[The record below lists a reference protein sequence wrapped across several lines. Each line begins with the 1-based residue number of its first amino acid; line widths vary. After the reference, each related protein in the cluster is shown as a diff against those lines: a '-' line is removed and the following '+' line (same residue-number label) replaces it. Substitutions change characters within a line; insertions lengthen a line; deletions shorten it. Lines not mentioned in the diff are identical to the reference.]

1 MSVPL
6 VWMYVYAIPVKM
18 LSSFWETCISM
29 CIDDKCDFI
38 SDFLLSYFYDSSC
51 LKSCLFNVLNTS
63 KASPYRSDRTLT
75 TAYMLTYRYTYVYC
89 MSNKSSKVQV
99 STFGP
104 LYYIIKTKCGDP
116 LFLYPL
122 LLYREGCMK
131 CWYAMLLFCSWFQLF
146 WGCAHLTLLR
156 KVQTICRDLS
166 YFLKLWK

>member
-1 MSVPL
+1 
-6 VWMYVYAIPVKM
+6 M
-18 LSSFWETCISM
+18 LSSFWETCFCM

-38 SDFLLSYFYDSSC
+38 SDFSLSYFYDSPY
-51 LKSCLFNVLNTS
+51 LKSCRFNVLNTS
-63 KASPYRSDRTLT
+63 RASPYRSDRTLT

-122 LLYREGCMK
+122 ALQGRLHE
-131 CWYAMLLFCSWFQLF
+131 MLICCAAVLQLTSTVLRLCSLNSSKKSANYLQRSILFSQIIKIK
-146 WGCAHLTLLR
+146 H
-156 KVQTICRDLS
+156 
-166 YFLKLWK
+166 